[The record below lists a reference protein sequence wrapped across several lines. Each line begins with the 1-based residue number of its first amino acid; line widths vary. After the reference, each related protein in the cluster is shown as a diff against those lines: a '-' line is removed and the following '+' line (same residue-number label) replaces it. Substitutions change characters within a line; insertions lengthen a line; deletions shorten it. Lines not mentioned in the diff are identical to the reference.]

1 MLKQIRLFWVQ
12 RKKLS
17 IFLLVLLFSLLSLA
31 IAIAQ
36 KSKVFTG
43 NINQLELNLK
53 KPDVLLISSA
63 LSQLPRDVQQI
74 PLLKN
79 VLTEDFVFYYE
90 QHEELLSLKGTLKRL
105 AFEHQLQLQDKVLK
119 ASLDVPAQIALWNDA
134 KGAPR
139 HAMLVLKRTVLARLI
154 EQLAKVPATDM
165 QLAKLTTLTINHQD
179 ITVYAL
185 RTSGRQTLAIL
196 SYKDSVVIAT
206 DVGMLIDSDK
216 KPDSQA
222 LELLSELLSQEVE
235 VNSVWSRQFNH
246 EAQLD
251 KGILHTIDIGSRVFG
266 QNYNQYF
273 PDLKAV
279 QLRIKSNGQFQL
291 AGLVNDDAYQK
302 GVYDAKSLW
311 QSLPNGLGLC
321 VALPLDWQKL
331 NQLLPQEV
339 VKQSK
344 SFSGTGPAAV
354 CWSDKGRLLA
364 PLFLA
369 KLTPESANSS
379 TSGQDWQALYAWA
392 IRLNKQKLNDR
403 NVTQKN
409 DNDNASDASTSD
421 AVATT
426 PGVPFGIPVNQ
437 VIFKAVNDKSFLIH
451 LTPFELKREIA
462 EDQLSFNPSL
472 LKANNTVAF
481 SLDAQLIEKVALVED
496 KKFPSLSDSQTPFN
510 ANTMLWISPNSLS
523 KLFVKEAKPY
533 MGEEKNTELVSRI
546 EAFGTFSNALVQ
558 LSEKSSL
565 KSISSKESSDFD
577 AVNSN
582 QELPAT
588 TSKNWQWRD
597 LTIQNTP

>member
-1 MLKQIRLFWVQ
+1 MLKQIQLFGVQ

-17 IFLLVLLFSLLSLA
+17 IFLLVLFFSLLA
-31 IAIAQ
+31 IGIAIAQ
-36 KSKVFTG
+36 KTKVFTG

-90 QHEELLSLKGTLKRL
+90 QREELLSLKGTLQRL

-139 HAMLVLKRTVLARLI
+139 HAMLVLKRTVLARFI

-165 QLAKLTTLTINHQD
+165 QLAVLSTLTINDQD

-185 RTSGRQTLAIL
+185 RISGRQTLAIL
-196 SYKDSVVIAT
+196 SYKDSVVITSDA
-206 DVGMLIDSDK
+206 GMLIDSDK
-216 KPDSQA
+216 KPDPKA

-235 VNSVWSRQFNH
+235 NNSVWSRQFNH

-251 KGILHTIDIGSRVFG
+251 KGVLHTIDIGSRVFG

-279 QLRIKSNGQFQL
+279 QLRLMSKGEFQL

-302 GVYDAKSLW
+302 NVYDAKFLW

-369 KLTPESANSS
+369 KLTPESAHSP

-392 IRLNKQKLNDR
+392 IRLNEQKLSDL
-403 NVTQKN
+403 NVTQNN
-409 DNDNASDASTSD
+409 DNTNDSTATGSDAIATSQ
-421 AVATT
+421 
-426 PGVPFGIPVNQ
+426 GVPFGSPVNQ
-437 VIFKAVNDKSFLIH
+437 VIFKPVNDKSFLIH

-462 EDQLSFNPSL
+462 NDQLSFNPSL

-481 SLDAQLIEKVALVED
+481 SLDPELIEKVALVED
-496 KKFPSLSDSQTPFN
+496 KKFPSLSDSQTPFK
-510 ANTMLWISPNSLS
+510 ANTILWISPNSLS
-523 KLFVKEAKPY
+523 KLLVKEAKPY
-533 MGEEKNTELVSRI
+533 MGDEKNNELVSRI
-546 EAFGTFSNALVQ
+546 EAFGTFSNAVAL

-565 KSISSKESSDFD
+565 KSISGQESSDFD
-577 AVNSN
+577 AVKSN
-582 QELPAT
+582 KELPAT

-597 LTIQNTP
+597 LIIQNTP